1 MDRSG
6 AEKKGTKKNHAPDEA
21 NGAIEEFEGTVSFT
35 NLDKVLYP
43 ATGFTKGDVIRYYV
57 AIASFMLPHLK
68 GRPLTLRRYPNGV
81 DDKSFFE
88 KRCPSH
94 APDWV
99 RRVSWKPSS
108 KDEPILACD
117 AQDTRTLAWLGN
129 MAAIELHPSLA
140 FAKSPDRPTVMV
152 FDLDPGAPAAVTE
165 CAKVAIWLRE
175 KLDGM
180 DLQSFPKTS
189 GSKGLQIY
197 VPLNST
203 VDFDTTKTFSH
214 ALALML
220 ESEHPEL
227 VVSRMSTQLR
237 KGKVFIDWS
246 QNDRAKTT
254 VAVYSLRARERPT
267 VSTPLMWEE
276 VVSVAGGGDPG
287 SLVIEAPDAVARTER
302 HGDLF
307 EPVASLRQHVP
318 VAVKRAL
325 ADLVERDK

>member
-1 MDRSG
+1 METTGEPSQRVAGRG
-6 AEKKGTKKNHAPDEA
+6 AEGLEDLDGIVT
-21 NGAIEEFEGTVSFT
+21 FS

-57 AIASFMLPHLK
+57 AIAPVMLPHLA

-88 KRCPSH
+88 KRCPTH
-94 APDWV
+94 APPWV
-99 RRVSWKPSS
+99 KRVSWKPSS
-108 KDEPILACD
+108 KDDPILACD

-140 FAKSPDRPTVMV
+140 LAKSPDKPTVMV

-165 CAKVAIWLRE
+165 CARVALWLRE
-175 KLDGM
+175 KLQGM
-180 DLQSFPKTS
+180 DLQSVPKTS

-197 VPLNST
+197 VPLNSA

-220 ESEHPEL
+220 ESEHPDL
-227 VVSRMSTQLR
+227 VVSRMSTELR

-267 VSTPLMWEE
+267 VSTPLLWEE
-276 VVSVAGGGDPG
+276 VESVAGGADPE
-287 SLVIEAPDAVARTER
+287 SLVIDAPGAVARVDR
-302 HGDLF
+302 YGDLF
-307 EPVASLRQHVP
+307 GPVESMRQRVP
-318 VAVKRAL
+318 AAVKRAL
-325 ADLVERDK
+325 ASVVERGT